1 MDLSAFARNS
11 ARLTSAGGST
21 TNPSPPPPSPTPPHT
36 STPYCGPLL
45 LQMPIENDRSNNRR
59 LSNGDAEIIHTN
71 MNGKVP
77 VIEQVCLKHCL

>member
-11 ARLTSAGGST
+11 ARLTSAEGST
-21 TNPSPPPPSPTPPHT
+21 TPSPLPLPPPHT

-59 LSNGDAEIIHTN
+59 LTNCDAEIIRTSTN
-71 MNGKVP
+71 SKVP
-77 VIEQVCLKHCL
+77 VIGQVCLKDCL